1 MPGIFFLLL
10 FFRFQLLKKKKKNR
24 KDRNGASHRPI
35 DVDRSRARMIIHER
49 VYRMEVGSD
58 VCGGMPFG
66 EISRT
71 ARQATTSTIINELYD
86 RTASYRHSG
95 RFLMI

>member
-1 MPGIFFLLL
+1 
-10 FFRFQLLKKKKKNR
+10 
-24 KDRNGASHRPI
+24 
-35 DVDRSRARMIIHER
+35 MIIHER